1 MKQPLKWNFINLG
14 IEQGPTTTTTM
25 ISGWIA
31 LITCIIIVCLPV
43 EKVWYSLS
51 KTLAERAAWEFAK
64 ENKIDLVTVLPSF
77 LVGPSLPTDLSPTA
91 SDILALLRG
100 NAPLTVPSLPFER
113 CKTANGS
120 DELALGRETCIDP
133 T

>member
-1 MKQPLKWNFINLG
+1 
-14 IEQGPTTTTTM
+14 M
-25 ISGWIA
+25 ISGLIA

-64 ENKIDLVTVLPSF
+64 ENKIDIVTVLPSF
-77 LVGPSLPTDLSPTA
+77 IVGPSLPTELSPTA

-100 NAPLTVPSLPFER
+100 NAPLTVPSLAFEGA
-113 CKTANGS
+113 K
-120 DELALGRETCIDP
+120 LPMGRTN
-133 T
+133 